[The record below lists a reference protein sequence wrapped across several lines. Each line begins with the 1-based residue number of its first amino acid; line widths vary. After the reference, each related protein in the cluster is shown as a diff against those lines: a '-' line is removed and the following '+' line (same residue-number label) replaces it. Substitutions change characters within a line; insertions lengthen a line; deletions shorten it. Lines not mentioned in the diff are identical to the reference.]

1 MKKYIIIPAFLMLL
15 GSCCYNTVED
25 RLVNSK
31 EVHLYISS
39 PSSSSDD
46 YVTVKG
52 LGNNTQNVKVP
63 CYSQNFYISLPLR
76 YKADTCSFVIQWHEK
91 LDTLAFAYNRKA
103 VKYERCNGGKDYEI
117 EFFNKKITKTSLDT
131 TEVYYET
138 IQSGRSVTNIY
149 ATYK

>member
-1 MKKYIIIPAFLMLL
+1 MNKYLILAMSLALL
-15 GSCCYNTVED
+15 SSCCYNTVED

-31 EVHLYISS
+31 EVRLYINS
-39 PSSSSDD
+39 PSSSSGD

-52 LGNNTQNVKVP
+52 LGNNTQNVKVTS
-63 CYSQNFYISLPLR
+63 YSQDFYISLPLR
-76 YKADTCSFVIQWHEK
+76 YKADTCSFVIQWHAK
-91 LDTLAFAYNRKA
+91 VDTLAFAYNRKA

-138 IQSGRSVTNIY
+138 TQSGRSVTNIY